1 MAINMSRLWRF
12 LGPDREALTP
22 AIARAA
28 FEHLAE
34 GLAVP
39 SARRKGGVNII
50 YYPSHRR
57 DGTVIQ
63 TLNPAA
69 LPPDMHGLDRYP
81 RTACFYALGSRRLL
95 AGNGAGG
102 AIRPPYDVR
111 ELCER
116 YGLKREERGRLTG
129 FSLRALAEWAS
140 GQLPSQPAKRRLKEI
155 RRLLDALSEIV
166 QRERI
171 PEWLHRPNPAFAPL
185 TPMQVIELGEIDRL
199 WAMVHGRATG
209 QPD

>member
-1 MAINMSRLWRF
+1 MGKLKSPKSHGKAKYVVVQAFEAKRPKPTLQVIKGHATK
-12 LGPDREALTP
+12 LGGLTAGVGKKKKASYDADTTSALELHDTQDGVGWTDATAVEAEQSPVEREAEL
-22 AIARAA
+22 ANRLVEHIA
-28 FEHLAE
+28 
-34 GLAVP
+34 
-39 SARRKGGVNII
+39 
-50 YYPSHRR
+50 
-57 DGTVIQ
+57 DT
-63 TLNPAA
+63 T
-69 LPPDMHGLDRYP
+69 D
-81 RTACFYALGSRRLL
+81 
-95 AGNGAGG
+95 
-102 AIRPPYDVR
+102 DVR

-116 YGLKREERGRLTG
+116 YGLKREELGRLTG

-199 WAMVHGRATG
+199 WAMVHDLASG